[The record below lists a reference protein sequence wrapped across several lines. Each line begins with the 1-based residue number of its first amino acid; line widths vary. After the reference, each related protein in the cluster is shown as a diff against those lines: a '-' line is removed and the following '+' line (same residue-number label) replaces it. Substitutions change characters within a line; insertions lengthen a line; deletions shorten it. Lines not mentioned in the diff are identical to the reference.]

1 MTAAAKRLAPSPSTS
16 RYDQRIAVV
25 DGLRRA
31 FEKFKHHREFTRR
44 AQPFIEAEL
53 PAFTVSVSP
62 GSGRH
67 NIHVWGAGIEFCDA
81 LHVSWSPS
89 DGSWIA
95 EFLAALDI
103 VDCRDREERAAD
115 EELLCPTLA
124 AMDEQIRR
132 LRREAAAMIKALPVP
147 PSAKTR
153 ADPMYWEGP
162 SVELKERFAALFK

>member
-1 MTAAAKRLAPSPSTS
+1 MTAAAKRLAPLPSTS
-16 RYDQRIAVV
+16 RYGQRIAIV

-31 FEKFKHHREFTRR
+31 FEKFKHHHEFTRR
-44 AQPFIEAEL
+44 TQRCIEAEL
-53 PAFTVSVSP
+53 PAFTVSVS
-62 GSGRH
+62 SEYGRH
-67 NIHVWGAGIEFCDA
+67 SIRVWGAGIEFRDA
-81 LHVSWSPS
+81 LHVSWSPN
-89 DGSWIA
+89 GASWA
-95 EFLAALDI
+95 GEFEAAVDV

-132 LRREAAAMIKALPVP
+132 LRLEAAAMIKALPVP

-162 SVELKERFAALFK
+162 SVALKERFAALF